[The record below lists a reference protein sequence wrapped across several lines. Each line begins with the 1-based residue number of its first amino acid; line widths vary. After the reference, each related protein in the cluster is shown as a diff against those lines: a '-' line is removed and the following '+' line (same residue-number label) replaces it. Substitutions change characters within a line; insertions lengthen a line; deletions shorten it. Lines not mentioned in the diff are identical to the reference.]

1 MGKRVLLK
9 SYYKVIHI
17 LETKHQTK
25 KLYRSNI
32 TTPNTFSDTQNCMTN
47 EFYNMQNIFNSG
59 QYMMAQTSQKYYNFL
74 KLTLDRK
81 QEIKNISGTKQLL
94 YDSLNSAAISIW
106 YLGVLAILISLYHR
120 NTSSAKSTLKNNDQ
134 VYLLV
139 KNDIFIFKN
148 RRTYN
153 NKKYCRTY
161 MIQDTSSPRK
171 INSLFHGTQWDWKF
185 TIDSTKFQNKE
196 AINNDRNLN
205 RQLDSHLTNT
215 DSNETALS
223 LLKGQSL
230 HTKEWIKNSTITKL
244 SELFLPSISE
254 IVTKNSITRFQTE
267 QAESK
272 LNQPKNT
279 FVTIKITY
287 ETSITITNGISR
299 SNHINT
305 DFTGAF
311 HCLSLEKSS
320 QKLTSFTLPFKN
332 A

>member
-1 MGKRVLLK
+1 
-9 SYYKVIHI
+9 
-17 LETKHQTK
+17 
-25 KLYRSNI
+25 
-32 TTPNTFSDTQNCMTN
+32 
-47 EFYNMQNIFNSG
+47 
-59 QYMMAQTSQKYYNFL
+59 
-74 KLTLDRK
+74 
-81 QEIKNISGTKQLL
+81 
-94 YDSLNSAAISIW
+94 
-106 YLGVLAILISLYHR
+106 
-120 NTSSAKSTLKNNDQ
+120 
-134 VYLLV
+134 
-139 KNDIFIFKN
+139 
-148 RRTYN
+148 
-153 NKKYCRTY
+153 

-287 ETSITITNGISR
+287 ETYT
-299 SNHINT
+299 
-305 DFTGAF
+305 
-311 HCLSLEKSS
+311 K
-320 QKLTSFTLPFKN
+320 
-332 A
+332 